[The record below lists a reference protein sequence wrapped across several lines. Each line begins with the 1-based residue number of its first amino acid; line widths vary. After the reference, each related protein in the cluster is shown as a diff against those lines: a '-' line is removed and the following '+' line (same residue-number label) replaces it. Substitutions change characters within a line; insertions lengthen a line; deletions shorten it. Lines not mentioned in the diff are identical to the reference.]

1 MMMRVFDILWDREL
15 ATQSETLPT
24 ELIVDIR
31 LMRDR
36 AQLKFAI
43 MDQLDREYESVVE
56 NLKWEEI

>member
-1 MMMRVFDILWDREL
+1 MIRVFDILWDREL

-56 NLKWEEI
+56 NFEWEEI